1 MAKSK
6 RRASSC
12 VQFKASGD
20 CKLPCGW
27 VNSVKRRPHCRMRR
41 SSKKD
46 SMYRTPSRSNLTNA
60 TTRSNQSKR
69 SNRSDRSTDSVV
81 FNSISRKLFQSAS
94 PQSSLSGSTSPPR
107 SSRSSPA
114 ASKSSPLIYLK
125 AVSPRFLNKVE
136 KLARLEALNKSR
148 SEALNAAAA
157 QIPKPVPEHIRLAED
172 ERKKHLE
179 KVKLQTAEIYAKLA
193 AMKNK

>member
-94 PQSSLSGSTSPPR
+94 PQSSLSGSTSPPLA
-107 SSRSSPA
+107 SPKPLHPIMRMKTDA
-114 ASKSSPLIYLK
+114 AGSKADEAARKVAEFLEKKKKASPKKSPLVLPETQQAKRERLLNMIAKSKAALK
-125 AVSPRFLNKVE
+125 K
-136 KLARLEALNKSR
+136 
-148 SEALNAAAA
+148 
-157 QIPKPVPEHIRLAED
+157 
-172 ERKKHLE
+172 
-179 KVKLQTAEIYAKLA
+179 
-193 AMKNK
+193 